1 MTILNGQPIGDPA
14 PKPTVAPAT
23 PAAAS
28 ASRPME
34 SSTFILSI
42 MALIF
47 AFSIPLVGAI
57 MGGIGVAQARRAG
70 QPNSIAK
77 VALILGILF
86 TVLIVAAVVVMVVF
100 GIGLFSELFRVCQ
113 EFGEGVHDYN
123 GVTYTCS

>member
-23 PAAAS
+23 P